1 MRIDGPDE
9 PGTETVAID
18 DLQPPSQPT
27 LPPGTRVADR
37 YRLDVVL
44 GRGGFGVV
52 YLARDEREER
62 EVALKILRADRLT
75 GLSRR
80 RFEREAEIAR
90 RIVHPHLVRVLDFG
104 PTEDTVYLT
113 MERVRGETL
122 RDRLARGAIAVDE
135 AIRIATEVLHAL
147 EALHAQGVL
156 HRDVKPSNLLLDEQG
171 HARLGDLGLARRF
184 ERDESRATESSALV
198 GTVEYLSPEQALGR
212 DLDGRSDLY
221 SLGVVLFEMVTGHL
235 PYQSRSTLGTVL
247 AHVTQLAPDVRTSA
261 PDTPAWLAAVIARL
275 LEKDPQQRYAGAQAV
290 LAALERKQPPPRA
303 SRRSGVR
310 FPIRRSVAAL
320 VALVAAGAL
329 GLGWQ
334 RFGQERRFVRVLD
347 DGKGACFG
355 VDGASRVLW
364 TKSALCG
371 TAAFGPN
378 FVPVRVLED
387 RPLLAAILARRE
399 DDAAGLH
406 RLTFLEPESGATVRT
421 VDLPNAAHSF
431 PGFAFRY
438 GASIAAFDLDGNGID
453 EVLVTFAHRRL
464 WPSYTVIY
472 EPAIDRSRVLMA
484 SSVGQ
489 SEPRGTADVD
499 GDGQPEIL
507 FAGAANRLG
516 WYHQVSAVRSGV
528 GARPADRGW
537 TPDSDLGGLHRGL
550 GVWFALVPAD
560 TNTVA
565 PPRLSTLGGRRV
577 LVWPRGSG
585 GDLHLDLDG
594 FVVDASTATAPD
606 PRRGA
611 ERETAYRRLREARVL
626 ESSGRVGEALNAA
639 GSAARAAAAA
649 GDDLLATWAQRRQA
663 ALAVA
668 SGQPARGEREFE
680 GLLARAGPGED
691 SRVALDAAQS
701 FHLAGDLDRALAW
714 YRRALRTPNPELART
729 WETLE
734 GLVFALGETGRWDE
748 AARAIEAREP
758 SQQVSPA
765 MVKFLAGYVDWR
777 RGRPPAAPPNT
788 PDVDIQTYWRL
799 EFQLAAGADAAA
811 VLREVEVEKPLAS
824 ETVALLLSVEAECL
838 ARLGRREEAL
848 AKARDAFERVAA
860 SRRSS
865 LYARVHLP
873 VVESRLRKLEAAPAR
888 VSSSRGARPASAPR

>member
-1 MRIDGPDE
+1 
-9 PGTETVAID
+9 V
-18 DLQPPSQPT
+18 
-27 LPPGTRVADR
+27 
-37 YRLDVVL
+37 
-44 GRGGFGVV
+44 
-52 YLARDEREER
+52 
-62 EVALKILRADRLT
+62 
-75 GLSRR
+75 
-80 RFEREAEIAR
+80 
-90 RIVHPHLVRVLDFG
+90 
-104 PTEDTVYLT
+104 
-113 MERVRGETL
+113 
-122 RDRLARGAIAVDE
+122 
-135 AIRIATEVLHAL
+135 
-147 EALHAQGVL
+147 
-156 HRDVKPSNLLLDEQG
+156 LLDEHG

-235 PYQSRSTLGTVL
+235 PYENRSTLGTVL
-247 AHVTQLAPDVRTSA
+247 AHITQPAPDVRTSA
-261 PDTPAWLAAVIARL
+261 PDTPSWLAGVIAHL
-275 LEKDPQQRYAGAQAV
+275 LEKDPQMRYAGARPV
-290 LAALERKQPPPRA
+290 LADLERRQPPPRA
-303 SRRSGVR
+303 GRRAGATFSAHRVGALLLAL
-310 FPIRRSVAAL
+310 AAL
-320 VALVAAGAL
+320 GAL
-329 GLGWQ
+329 GLGWL

-355 VDGASRVLW
+355 VDSESQVLW

-371 TAAFGPN
+371 AAAFGPN
-378 FVPVRVLED
+378 FVPVRVQKD
-387 RPLLAAILARRE
+387 RTLLAAIQARRE
-399 DDAAGLH
+399 DDVVGLH
-406 RLTFLEPESGATVRT
+406 QLTLLEPESGDTVRT
-421 VDLPNAAHSF
+421 VELPNAAHSF

-516 WYHQVSAVRSGV
+516 WYHHVSAVRSGV
-528 GARPADRGW
+528 GARPTDRGW

-560 TNTVA
+560 TNTA
-565 PPRLSTLGGRRV
+565 LPPRLSTLGERRV
-577 LVWPRGSG
+577 LAWPRGNG

-594 FVVDASTATAPD
+594 FVVDASAATAPS
-606 PRRGA
+606 PRRA
-611 ERETAYRRLREARVL
+611 EERELAYRRLREARVL
-626 ESSGRVGEALNAA
+626 ERDGRVREAA
-639 GSAARAAAAA
+639 GAVQAAERAAATA
-649 GDDLLATWAQRRQA
+649 GDVLLATWARRRHA

-668 SGQPARGEREFE
+668 AGEPARGEREFE
-680 GLLARAGPGED
+680 RLMTATGPGED

-701 FHLAGDLDRALAW
+701 FHLAGDLQRALAW

-758 SQQVSPA
+758 SQQLSPA
-765 MVKFLAGYVDWR
+765 MVKFLAGYLDWR
-777 RGRPPAAPPNT
+777 RGRPPATPANT
-788 PDVDIQTYWRL
+788 PEVDIQTYWRL

-824 ETVALLLSVEAECL
+824 ESVALLMSVESECL

-873 VVESRLRKLEAAPAR
+873 IVESRLRKLEA
-888 VSSSRGARPASAPR
+888 GG